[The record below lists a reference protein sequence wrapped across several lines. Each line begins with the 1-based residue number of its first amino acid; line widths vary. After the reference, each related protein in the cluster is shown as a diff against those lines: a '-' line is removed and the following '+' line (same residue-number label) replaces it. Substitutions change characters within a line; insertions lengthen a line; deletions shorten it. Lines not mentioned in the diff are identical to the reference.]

1 MDNEFGYGMKYY
13 NDNDPALLRLEALK
27 EAQDLWYETQDWR
40 EEANLNNAD
49 DEEMED
55 FIFEHAR
62 EKIHDLTPN
71 EVRIFLYTKKGGLPP
86 FSFPRKVCEKNHKK
100 FRRSSPEDYE
110 RFHKKFRRTSSKKYF
125 S

>member
-13 NDNDPALLRLEALK
+13 NDDDSALLRLEALE
-27 EAQDLWYETQDWR
+27 EAQDSWQ
-40 EEANLNNAD
+40 EANPGNID

-71 EVRIFLYTKKGGLPP
+71 DVRIFLYT
-86 FSFPRKVCEKNHKK
+86 
-100 FRRSSPEDYE
+100 
-110 RFHKKFRRTSSKKYF
+110 
-125 S
+125 

>member
-1 MDNEFGYGMKYY
+1 MAEAPLENGQILAGSKKCGCAIGMTGRKELKMDNEFGYGMKYY
-13 NDNDPALLRLEALK
+13 NDDDPALLRLEALK

-71 EVRIFLYTKKGGLPP
+71 DVRIFLYT
-86 FSFPRKVCEKNHKK
+86 
-100 FRRSSPEDYE
+100 
-110 RFHKKFRRTSSKKYF
+110 
-125 S
+125 

>member
-13 NDNDPALLRLEALK
+13 DDNDPALLRLEALK
-27 EAQDLWYETQDWR
+27 EAQDSWQ
-40 EEANLNNAD
+40 EANLNNAD

-71 EVRIFLYTKKGGLPP
+71 EVRIFLYT
-86 FSFPRKVCEKNHKK
+86 
-100 FRRSSPEDYE
+100 
-110 RFHKKFRRTSSKKYF
+110 
-125 S
+125 

>member
-1 MDNEFGYGMKYY
+1 MWLCYRHDGQKGTKMDNEFGYGMKYY
-13 NDNDPALLRLEALK
+13 NDDDPALLRLEALK
-27 EAQDLWYETQDWR
+27 EAQDLWYETQDWG

-71 EVRIFLYTKKGGLPP
+71 EVRIFLYT
-86 FSFPRKVCEKNHKK
+86 
-100 FRRSSPEDYE
+100 
-110 RFHKKFRRTSSKKYF
+110 
-125 S
+125 